1 LLKEGTDSYILANV
15 IIEKILLLK
24 RENMPAPE
32 SIRKL
37 VETFEQNISDYR
49 LHKNETELRLQFLNP
64 FFEALGW
71 DMNNIKG
78 RDENHK
84 EVAHEF
90 SVEIDRQ
97 QKRADYAFRIKGD
110 SFVAQKI
117 DLLVEAKKPS
127 VKIETNLDA
136 AF

>member
-1 LLKEGTDSYILANV
+1 
-15 IIEKILLLK
+15 
-24 RENMPAPE
+24 MPAPE